1 MTTASRSHHFWVSSS
16 VVWQQVACDMC
27 NTNPMDVTVALQHLL
42 SRKHCQ
48 RVADRIKQV
57 LSAHPVVFSHVVA

>member
-1 MTTASRSHHFWVSSS
+1 MTTASWTHHVWVARP

-57 LSAHPVVFSHVVA
+57 PNLCCRV